1 MLDKKKTYNEN
12 KVATIIGEG
21 TELIGDVTSEGTI
34 RIEGKVRGRVNCDDT
49 IVVHETGRVK
59 ADLVAGQ
66 IIISG
71 HVEGN
76 VFAHDRLE
84 ITNRAK
90 LIGDITSPRVSIA
103 EGVVFEG
110 HCSMKPA
117 GEAKPPV
124 FDEPIIQF
132 PKKTSESAS
141 AG

>member
-1 MLDKKKTYNEN
+1 LDKKKAYNEN
-12 KVATIIGEG
+12 KVATIIGQG
-21 TELIGDVTSEGTI
+21 TELTGDITSKGTI
-34 RIEGKVRGRVNCDDT
+34 RIEGTVRGRVNCEDT
-49 IVVHETGRVK
+49 IVVYETGRVK

-84 ITNRAK
+84 VTSRAR
-90 LIGDITSPRVSIA
+90 LIGNVMSPRVSIT

-110 HCSMKPA
+110 QCSMKPA

-124 FDEPIIQF
+124 FDEPIVQF
-132 PKKTSESAS
+132 PNKSSENVSAV
-141 AG
+141 